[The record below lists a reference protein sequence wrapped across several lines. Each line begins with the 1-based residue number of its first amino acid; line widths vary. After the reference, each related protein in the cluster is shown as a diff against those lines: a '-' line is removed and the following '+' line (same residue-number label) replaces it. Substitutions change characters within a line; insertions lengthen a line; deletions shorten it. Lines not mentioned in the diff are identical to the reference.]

1 MSLNNKNNQNSALI
15 PVAVILM
22 IAVILFLNIVLPALP
37 FRWMMVIIIAV
48 IGIAGALVILWMK
61 RRGGGRG
68 E

>member
-1 MSLNNKNNQNSALI
+1 MSLNNNNQNSALI

-37 FRWMMVIIIAV
+37 FRWMMVIIITV

-61 RRGGGRG
+61 KRGGRRG

>member
-1 MSLNNKNNQNSALI
+1 MSLNNNNQNSALI

-48 IGIAGALVILWMK
+48 IGIAGALVMLWMK

>member
-1 MSLNNKNNQNSALI
+1 MNNKNNQNSALI

>member
-1 MSLNNKNNQNSALI
+1 M
-15 PVAVILM
+15 AVILL

-48 IGIAGALVILWMK
+48 IGIAGALVIFWIR
-61 RRGGGRG
+61 RRGGGRR